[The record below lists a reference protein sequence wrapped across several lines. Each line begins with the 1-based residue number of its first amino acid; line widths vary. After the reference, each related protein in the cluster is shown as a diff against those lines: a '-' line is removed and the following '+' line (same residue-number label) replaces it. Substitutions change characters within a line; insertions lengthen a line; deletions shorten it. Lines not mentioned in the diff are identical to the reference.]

1 MMVFV
6 LMLMALMLL
15 ITIVGDRLA
24 QYRET
29 IANQQ
34 CWIENL
40 EQTVAFKSQT
50 IAELDA
56 IINTLKSEL
65 QGQIKDV

>member
-1 MMVFV
+1 MIVFF
-6 LMLMALMLL
+6 LMLGALMLL
-15 ITIVGDRLA
+15 VTIAGDRLA

-34 CWIENL
+34 LWIENL
-40 EQTVAFKSQT
+40 EQTVALKAQT

-56 IINTLKSEL
+56 IINTLESEL

>member
-1 MMVFV
+1 MVFV

-15 ITIVGDRLA
+15 MTIVGDRLA

-34 CWIENL
+34 LWIENL
-40 EQTVAFKSQT
+40 
-50 IAELDA
+50 
-56 IINTLKSEL
+56 
-65 QGQIKDV
+65 

>member
-15 ITIVGDRLA
+15 MTIVGDRLA

-34 CWIENL
+34 LWIENL
-40 EQTVAFKSQT
+40 EQTVALKTPT

-56 IINTLKSEL
+56 IITALENGDTHE
-65 QGQIKDV
+65 

>member
-1 MMVFV
+1 MVFV

-15 ITIVGDRLA
+15 MTIVGDRLA

-34 CWIENL
+34 LWIENL
-40 EQTVAFKSQT
+40 EQTVALKTQT

-56 IINTLKSEL
+56 IITALENGDTHE
-65 QGQIKDV
+65 

>member
-15 ITIVGDRLA
+15 MTIVGDRLA

-34 CWIENL
+34 LWIENL
-40 EQTVAFKSQT
+40 EQTVALKTQT

-56 IINTLKSEL
+56 IITALENGDTHE
-65 QGQIKDV
+65 